1 MGIRRFLCHGVR
13 HLRRGDLAGGVESL
27 ACLAPAAAALVPYLF
42 AFNAQH
48 KDASLLDTAR
58 QQFDDDEAGGERRGG
73 KAWVTDTF
81 GDVNGVARTVETVSR
96 IAAERGRQLTVLA
109 CRSPIEAPGV
119 ELLNFKPLL
128 EFSLPGYKTQ
138 QVAIPPA
145 VEIYHEI
152 ERRRF
157 DELLISTPGPLGV
170 VALTAARRLGIPVSG
185 IYHTD
190 FPAYVRHLVGA
201 SLEDPT
207 WSVMRW
213 FYGGMERV
221 YVRSHA
227 YRELLL
233 DNGFTAEQ
241 VRVMPRGVDT
251 GEFRPEHRDPAF
263 WGHHGGRGDGVFRFL
278 SVGRVS
284 KEKNLDLMLAAFDA
298 FLATG
303 RDAELAIVGDGPY
316 MDELRER
323 CAGRERVL
331 LTGVL
336 RGDEL
341 AAAYAS
347 GDLLL
352 FPSVTDTLGNAVLEA
367 QASGIPAVV
376 SNQGGPKELV
386 SDGVSGLVVDVDEPG
401 ALVEAMVKLYEDDDL
416 RAAMGK
422 QALEVARRLS
432 WDVFLRDLWREDE
445 EGRRRDEVEK
455 VVGEGKVAR
464 IG

>member
-1 MGIRRFLCHGVR
+1 VRRFHFHGTR
-13 HLRRGDLAGGVESL
+13 HLRRGDLAGGLESL
-27 ACLAPAAAALVPYLF
+27 AHLAPAAAALVPYLL
-42 AFNAQH
+42 AFHAQH
-48 KDASLLDTAR
+48 KDAALLKTAR
-58 QQFDDDEAGGERRGG
+58 EQFDDDDDGAERDGG

-96 IAAERGRQLTVLA
+96 IAAERGRRLTVVT
-109 CRSPIEAPGV
+109 CRQPIEAPGV

-138 QVAIPPA
+138 LVSIPPA
-145 VEIYHEI
+145 VEIYHEL

-157 DELLISTPGPLGV
+157 DELLISTPGPLGL
-170 VALTAARRLGIPVSG
+170 VALSAARRLGVAVSG

-190 FPAYVRHLVGA
+190 FPAYARHLLGA
-201 SLEDPT
+201 SLEEPA
-207 WSVMRW
+207 WSLMRW
-213 FYGGMERV
+213 FYSGMERV
-221 YVRSHA
+221 YVRSLA
-227 YRELLL
+227 YRDLLL
-233 DNGFTAEQ
+233 DNGFTAAQ
-241 VRVMPRGVDT
+241 VRLMPRGVDVVQ
-251 GEFRPEHRDPAF
+251 FRPEHRDPGF
-263 WGHHGGRGDGVFRFL
+263 WPRHGGGDGAFRFL

-284 KEKNLDLMLAAFDA
+284 KEKNLDLLLDAFDA

-316 MDELRER
+316 MDELRAKCR
-323 CAGRERVL
+323 RRPKVL

-367 QASGIPAVV
+367 QASGVPAVV
-376 SNQGGPKELV
+376 SDQGGPKELV
-386 SDGVSGLVVDVDEPG
+386 ADGVSGLVVDVERRG
-401 ALVEAMVKLYEDDDL
+401 ALVEAMVKLYEDGDL
-416 RAAMGK
+416 RTGMGK
-422 QALEVARRLS
+422 QALEAARRLS

-445 EGRRRDEVEK
+445 AGRVRDEVEK
-455 VVGEGKVAR
+455 GVEAGRVAR